1 LQTTS
6 TTPASNRLMGAHRFF
21 LLLAAAVLAAPPA
34 RAQNIGSASSQGS
47 DPHAHQLLRAAVQTE
62 LSAAERDHS
71 VWTYRDSDSTAER
84 DALYQVVD
92 SPAGGVRRM
101 IELNG
106 HPVDSATAQSET
118 ERISSFVHDPSAQAR
133 ERKSVAHDDEQA
145 AQMLRMLPNAFIWTL
160 KSETGEL
167 ATLEF
172 RPNPD
177 FKPPNMEARVM
188 STMAGEMVIAKA
200 DNRIRTLRGALTED
214 VKIGFGLLGKL
225 RQGGTFDIER
235 REIAPHIWQITE
247 SRVHIG
253 GHALLFKNIGQQEDE
268 IKSDW
273 KPSTAKTLEEAAKQL
288 GAG

>member
-1 LQTTS
+1 
-6 TTPASNRLMGAHRFF
+6 MCVHRH
-21 LLLAAAVLAAPPA
+21 LLLLIAVVLIAAPA
-34 RAQNIGSASSQGS
+34 CAQTIGSASSQGT
-47 DPHAHQLLRAAVQTE
+47 DPHARQLLQAAVQTE
-62 LSAAERDHS
+62 LSSAERDHS
-71 VWTYRDSDSTAER
+71 VWAYLDHDKTDER
-84 DALYQVVD
+84 DAVYQVVD
-92 SPAGGVRRM
+92 SPPGGVRRM

-106 HPVDSATAQSET
+106 HPVDAATTQAET
-118 ERISSFVHDPSAQAR
+118 QRISTYVDDLPAQAK
-133 ERKSVAHDDEQA
+133 ERRSVAHDDEQA

-160 KSETGEL
+160 KSETAEL

-172 RPNPD
+172 RPNYD
-177 FKPPNMEARVM
+177 FRPPNMEARVM
-188 STMAGEMVIAKA
+188 GTMSGEMVIAKS

-214 VKIGFGLLGKL
+214 VKFGFGIFGRL

-253 GHALLFKNIGQQEDE
+253 GRALLFKNIGQQEDE

-288 GAG
+288 GAN

>member
-1 LQTTS
+1 MC
-6 TTPASNRLMGAHRFF
+6 ANRHF
-21 LLLAAAVLAAPPA
+21 LFLAAALLAAAPA
-34 RAQNIGSASSQGS
+34 CAQNRDSASSQGT
-47 DPHAHQLLRAAVQTE
+47 DPHARQLLQAAVQTE

-71 VWTYRDSDSTAER
+71 VWTYRDQDKTDER

-106 HPVDSATAQSET
+106 RPVDNATAQSET
-118 ERISSFVHDPSAQAR
+118 QRISAFVHDRYAQAK
-133 ERKSVAHDDEQA
+133 ERKSTAHDDEQA

-160 KSETGEL
+160 KSDNAEF

-172 RPNPD
+172 RPNYD
-177 FKPPNMEARVM
+177 FRPPNMEARVM
-188 STMAGEMVIAKA
+188 GMMAGEMIIAKA

-214 VKIGFGLLGKL
+214 VKFGFGLFGKL

-253 GHALLFKNIGQQEDE
+253 GRALLFKNIGQQEDE

-273 KPSTAKTLEEAAKQL
+273 KPSTASTLEEAAKQL

>member
-1 LQTTS
+1 
-6 TTPASNRLMGAHRFF
+6 MCAHRYP
-21 LLLAAAVLAAPPA
+21 LLLAAAILAAVPVC
-34 RAQNIGSASSQGS
+34 AQNMGSASAQGS
-47 DPHAHQLLRAAVQTE
+47 DPHAQQLLKVAVQTE
-62 LSAAERDHS
+62 LNEAERDHS
-71 VWTYRDSDSTAER
+71 VWTYTDHDKTAEK
-84 DALYQVVD
+84 DAVYRVVD

-101 IELNG
+101 TELNG

-118 ERISSFVHDPSAQAR
+118 QRISDFVHDSSAQAK

-160 KSETGEL
+160 KSDTAEL
-167 ATLEF
+167 ATLEY
-172 RPNPD
+172 RPNDD
-177 FKPPNMEARVM
+177 FRAPNMEARVM
-188 STMAGEMVIAKA
+188 GTMAGEMVIAKG

-214 VKIGFGLLGKL
+214 VKFAFGIFGKL

-253 GHALLFKNIGQQEDE
+253 GRALLFKNIGQQEDE